1 MSATRTRVEAGP
13 LMGLLEEMVVLHD
26 ELAVVLRSKLEAMKK
41 SNVGAIQSAAARE
54 GLLVRKMAELDRRR
68 GDVMAVIGS
77 ALGAGTGK
85 GLTISRVAEGAEPAE
100 RERLLAMSAGLQQ
113 RVRVVA
119 ELHRVITIVSA
130 EMLAHFRSVL
140 TVMTRAGDEAGTY
153 TRRGRMESKGSMR
166 VLDAVG

>member
-1 MSATRTRVEAGP
+1 
-13 LMGLLEEMVVLHD
+13 
-26 ELAVVLRSKLEAMKK
+26 
-41 SNVGAIQSAAARE
+41 
-54 GLLVRKMAELDRRR
+54 MAELDRRR
-68 GDVMAVIGS
+68 VEVMAGLGS

-85 GLTISRVAEGAEPAE
+85 GLTISRVAEGVEKAA

-113 RVRVVA
+113 RIRAVA

-140 TVMTRAGDEAGTY
+140 TVMTRAGDEPGTY
-153 TRRGRMESKGSMR
+153 SRRGRMESKGSMR

>member
-1 MSATRTRVEAGP
+1 MSATANTIDAGG
-13 LMGLLEEMVVLHD
+13 LMALLDEMLVLHD

-41 SNVGAIQSAAARE
+41 SNVGGMQSAAARE

-68 GDVMAVIGS
+68 GEVMASLGS
-77 ALGAGTGK
+77 AMGTGTGK
-85 GLTISRVAEGAEPAE
+85 GLTISRVAEEVEEAD
-100 RERLLAMSAGLQQ
+100 RERLLARSAGLQQ
-113 RVRVVA
+113 RIRAVA

-140 TVMTRAGDEAGTY
+140 TVMTRAGDDSGTY
-153 TRRGRMESKGSMR
+153 SRRGRMESRTSMR